1 MAIHRQQNEAEQP
14 PEELQMAPAQPPAR
28 PLALLP
34 MAVGAPVAQRRP
46 DDDDNNGDDHNDD
59 NRNND
64 DYDDFK
70 CDDLLIV
77 STHACT
83 IPRAVPQS
91 CST

>member
-1 MAIHRQQNEAEQP
+1 MV
-14 PEELQMAPAQPPAR
+14 PAR

-34 MAVGAPVAQRRP
+34 MMVGAPVAERRP
-46 DDDDNNGDDHNDD
+46 DDDDDDGDDHNDD
-59 NRNND
+59 DRNND
-64 DYDDFK
+64 DDYFK

-83 IPRAVPQS
+83 IPRAVHQS